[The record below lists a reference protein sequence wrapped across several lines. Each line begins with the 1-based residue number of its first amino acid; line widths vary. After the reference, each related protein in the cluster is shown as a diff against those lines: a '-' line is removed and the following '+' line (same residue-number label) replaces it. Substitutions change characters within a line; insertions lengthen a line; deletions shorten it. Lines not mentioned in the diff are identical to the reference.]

1 MFLKLKLAKI
11 VRTRWLWYFRANQI
25 ANSLEK
31 KQKGFDK
38 VIDEWKRKCEAL
50 VAEVEQS
57 QRETRAAATETFRL
71 RNQLEESH
79 EQTEAVK
86 RENRALAQELKDIT
100 DQLGE
105 GGKSV
110 HDLQKLRRKLEIEK
124 EELQQALDDAEAALE
139 GEEAKVLRA
148 QVEVSQIRSE
158 IEKRLQEKV
167 VLLFGQIST
176 MKIRKKNSNPPGRI
190 TLGLL
195 NRCRLLSRTRPEEKL
210 SCSGWR
216 RSWRVTL
223 MYGEIRDSKNHTQF
237 RSSKLLWTTPTKPTW
252 SPRGI
257 WNDTRKLLENSKCRL
272 RTKPDT
278 VTRPESTLQPLKD
291 ELKLCNRR
299 RKTWRLDSSRHDF
312 FLSDFLV
319 SPISFRPNDLENRPS
334 CWLLST
340 RKPSMNWS
348 LRTWD
353 WPRSRESWSPNFR

>member
-1 MFLKLKLAKI
+1 M
-11 VRTRWLWYFRANQI
+11 
-25 ANSLEK
+25 EK

-195 NRCRLLSRTRPEEKL
+195 NRCKLLSRTRPEEKL
-210 SCSGWR
+210 SYSG
-216 RSWRVTL
+216 
-223 MYGEIRDSKNHTQF
+223 
-237 RSSKLLWTTPTKPTW
+237 
-252 SPRGI
+252 
-257 WNDTRKLLENSKCRL
+257 
-272 RTKPDT
+272 
-278 VTRPESTLQPLKD
+278 
-291 ELKLCNRR
+291 
-299 RKTWRLDSSRHDF
+299 
-312 FLSDFLV
+312 
-319 SPISFRPNDLENRPS
+319 
-334 CWLLST
+334 
-340 RKPSMNWS
+340 
-348 LRTWD
+348 
-353 WPRSRESWSPNFR
+353 